1 MYYRLDPR
9 MNGFSTAIREID
21 LDANTMLGSALF
33 QPSGNSPQAQI
44 LMAVGWQIHE
54 RDRNQRL
61 SNVSYALTRFLTIV

>member
-1 MYYRLDPR
+1 

-21 LDANTMLGSALF
+21 LDASTMLGSALF

-61 SNVSYALTRFLTIV
+61 SNVSYALTRFLTIVQRQSTG